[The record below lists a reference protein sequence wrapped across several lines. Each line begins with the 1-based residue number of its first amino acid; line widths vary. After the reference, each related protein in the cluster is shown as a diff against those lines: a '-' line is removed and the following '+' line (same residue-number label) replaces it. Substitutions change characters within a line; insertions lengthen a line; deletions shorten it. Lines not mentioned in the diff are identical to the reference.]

1 MGRRAVIFANG
12 EMPQAGLILPF
23 LRPDDEFIAVDG
35 GLRHLLNLY
44 KIPQLLVGDLDSISA
59 AEVNGIEAQGI
70 EVRCYKVDKD
80 ETDLE
85 LALLAAAE
93 KGFDELLLVAVLG
106 GRLDQT
112 LANLFLLTLPE
123 LAELK
128 VTIENGT
135 EEIFL
140 IRDRAEIHGKAGDV
154 VSLIPLNGEVAGVE
168 THELK
173 YPLRRETL
181 LSEKTR
187 GISNVMLTDQAGVSI
202 ESGCLLCIHTR
213 KNHTEEK

>member
-12 EMPQAGLILPF
+12 EMPQPGLILPF
-23 LRPDDEFIAVDG
+23 LKPDDAYIAVDG

-44 KIPQLLVGDLDSISA
+44 KTPQLLVGDLDSINP
-59 AEVNGIEAQGI
+59 AEVKGIEEQGI
-70 EVRCYKVDKD
+70 EVRRYQVDKD

-85 LALLAAAE
+85 LALLAAIE

-123 LAELK
+123 LTGLK
-128 VTIENGT
+128 VRIENGT

-140 IRDRAEIHGKAGDV
+140 IRDMAEIHGKAGDV
-154 VSLIPLNGEVAGVE
+154 VSLIPFNGIVVGVE
-168 THELK
+168 TWELK
-173 YPLRRETL
+173 YPLKRETL
-181 LSEKTR
+181 LPERTR
-187 GISNVMLTDQAGVSI
+187 GISNVMMTDRASVSI

-213 KNHTEEK
+213 NKAEEK

>member
-1 MGRRAVIFANG
+1 MGKRVVIFANG
-12 EMPQAGLILPF
+12 EMPQTELILPL
-23 LRPDDEFIAVDG
+23 LRSDDAYIAVDG

-44 KIPQLLVGDLDSISA
+44 KIPQLLIGDLDSISP
-59 AEVNGIEAQGI
+59 AEVKGIEAQGI
-70 EVRCYKVDKD
+70 EVRRYAVDKD

-85 LALLAAAE
+85 LALLAAVE

-123 LAELK
+123 LKELQ
-128 VTIENGT
+128 VTIENGM

-140 IRDRAEIHGKAGDV
+140 IRDAAEIQGKAGDL
-154 VSLIPLNGEVAGVE
+154 VSLIPLNGEVVGVE
-168 THELK
+168 TRELK
-173 YPLRRETL
+173 YPLKHETL
-181 LSEKTR
+181 LPERTR

-213 KNHTEEK
+213 NKAEEK

>member
-23 LRPDDEFIAVDG
+23 LRPDDAFIAVDG

-44 KIPQLLVGDLDSISA
+44 KIPLLLVGDLDSISPG
-59 AEVNGIEAQGI
+59 EVNGIEAQGI
-70 EVRCYKVDKD
+70 EVRRYKVDKD

-85 LALLAAAE
+85 LALLAAVE
-93 KGFDELLLVAVLG
+93 KGFDEILLVAVLG

-123 LAELK
+123 LAGLK

-140 IRDRAEIHGKAGDV
+140 IRDTAEIYGKAGDV
-154 VSLIPLNGEVAGVE
+154 ISLIPLNGVVVGVE
-168 THELK
+168 TRELK
-173 YPLRRETL
+173 YPLRHETL
-181 LSEKTR
+181 LPEKTR

-202 ESGCLLCIHTR
+202 KSGCLLCIHTR
-213 KNHTEEK
+213 KNHMEEK